1 MQIKKTY
8 SIGDLSE
15 IVGISKRQ
23 LRNWEALGY
32 IQEPIRIRY
41 GKRNYRRYSNAE
53 VKLIKKIKF
62 FLDQGFTLKS
72 AVVKAKQKI
81 WR

>member
-1 MQIKKTY
+1 MKVKKTY

-32 IQEPIRIRY
+32 IQRPMRIRY
-41 GKRNYRRYSNAE
+41 GKRDYRRYSDDDL
-53 VKLIKKIKF
+53 KFIKKIKF
-62 FLDQGFTLKS
+62 FLNQGFNLKT
-72 AVVKAKQKI
+72 AVVKAKQKL

>member
-1 MQIKKTY
+1 MKVKKTY

-32 IQEPIRIRY
+32 IQEPMRIRY
-41 GKRNYRRYSNAE
+41 GKRHYRRYSNADL
-53 VKLIKKIKF
+53 KLLKKIKF
-62 FLDQGFTLKS
+62 FIDQGFTLKS
-72 AVVKAKQKI
+72 AVVKAKQKT

>member
-1 MQIKKTY
+1 MKVKKTY

-32 IQEPIRIRY
+32 IQEPMRIRY
-41 GKRNYRRYSNAE
+41 GKRLYRRYSIDDL
-53 VKLIKKIKF
+53 KLIKKIKF
-62 FLDQGFTLKS
+62 FLDQGYTLNS
-72 AVVKAKQKI
+72 AVVKAKQKMCG
-81 WR
+81 

>member
-1 MQIKKTY
+1 MKVNKTY

-15 IVGISKRQ
+15 LVGISKRQ
-23 LRNWEALGY
+23 LRNWETLGY
-32 IQEPIRIRY
+32 IQAPMRIRY
-41 GKRNYRRYSNAE
+41 GKRHYRRYSTDDL
-53 VKLIKKIKF
+53 KLIKKIKF

-81 WR
+81 WG